1 MSLQKSEKSLRS
13 AGGERGDQDNA
24 SICSSVTTQPDRHGF
39 LGGAQYSPEPKRT
52 LSPST
57 ILKREQKWLRMLN
70 NWEAFMSKNYK
81 KVRERCR
88 KGIPASVRP
97 KAWLYLCGGQL
108 LLEKHPDEYEELLK
122 APGDPKCME
131 DIRKDLHRQFPYHE
145 MFIREEGL
153 GQQELFCVLKAY
165 SVLNP
170 KVGYFQAQA
179 PVAAFLL
186 MHMPAVQAFWCL
198 VSISDKYLSGYYNPG
213 LEVLQRDGD
222 ILHALLRRTAPAVQR
237 HLAKHRV
244 EPVLYAT
251 EWFLC
256 ALTRTLPWD
265 SLLRVWDCFLC
276 EGVKVLFKASLVI
289 LAGALGSAKVRKR
302 ASGLCET
309 LELLRHPPDHVLAE
323 EYLVYHMHRL
333 PLTEE
338 DFEFEHQRQT
348 ARRRAMPARSG
359 S

>member
-1 MSLQKSEKSLRS
+1 MLQQTLPPS
-13 AGGERGDQDNA
+13 AGVPVRRCAVDNDKI
-24 SICSSVTTQPDRHGF
+24 SR
-39 LGGAQYSPEPKRT
+39 KRT
-52 LSPST
+52 VSPST

-70 NWEAFMSKNYK
+70 NWEAFMSKNYR

-108 LLEKHPDEYEELLK
+108 LLEKHPHEYEELLR
-122 APGDPKCME
+122 APGDPKCMD

-153 GQQELFCVLKAY
+153 GQQELFSVLKAY

-222 ILHALLRRTAPAVQR
+222 ILQALLRRTAPAVHR
-237 HLAKHRV
+237 HLARHKV

-276 EGVKVLFKASLVI
+276 EGVKVLFKAALVI
-289 LAGALGSAKVRKR
+289 LAGALGDAGARRR
-302 ASGLCET
+302 AAGLCET
-309 LELLRHPPDHVLAE
+309 LQLLRQPPPHVLAE
-323 EYLVYHMHRL
+323 GYLLARMQRL
-333 PLTEE
+333 PLSED
-338 DFEFEHQRQT
+338 DFELEHQRQT
-348 ARRRAMPARSG
+348 ARRRALRERSG